1 MKILFYV
8 SKKYSIPIIEPI
20 VKYLEETE
28 HFFAFFTSKKVRKE
42 LSPDLMYN
50 KLLQDIDET
59 KSFSPD
65 IVIVP
70 GNFVDFRIPGI
81 KVQIFHGMGVEKYS
95 HYEIR
100 HFFDVYCTSG
110 PFVTKQ
116 FLKLQKK
123 HKYFLVKETGWPKI
137 DHIINYPTEDLKDK
151 YNIPKDK
158 KVILF
163 APTHSR
169 KMQSAEELLPII
181 PKIINE
187 DEIWLFKFHELMN
200 KEIIEKITISK
211 NIRIIDDYDITPYLH
226 LADVLITD
234 TSSVAYEFMILDK
247 PVITYK
253 TQSRKDKGIDIIKP
267 EKLRDAID
275 RSLQNPQEYH
285 RKRIEHINEINP
297 GIDGKISENLIQT
310 LQNIIE
316 NNELKNKKK
325 PLNLFRKLQVLY
337 HEKYKKGYLR

>member
-1 MKILFYV
+1 MKFLFYI
-8 SKKYSIPIIEPI
+8 SKNYSIPIIEPI
-20 VKYLEETE
+20 VKYLENTN
-28 HFFAFFTSKKVRKE
+28 HKFAFFLSKKVRNKFSQDLSE
-42 LSPDLMYN
+42 YEIIDNIDSTKKFSPDL
-50 KLLQDIDET
+50 
-59 KSFSPD
+59 
-65 IVIVP
+65 VIVP
-70 GNFVDFRIPGI
+70 GNFVDFRIQGI
-81 KVQIFHGMGVEKYS
+81 KVQIFHGLGVEKFS

-110 PFVTKQ
+110 PFVTKR

-200 KEIIEKITISK
+200 KEIIEKITNSK

-253 TQSRKDKGIDIIKP
+253 TQSRKDKGIDITKP

-275 RSLQNPQEYH
+275 RSLQNPQEFH
-285 RKRIEHINEINP
+285 QKRIEHIEEINP
-297 GIDGKISENLIQT
+297 RIDGKISENLIQT

-316 NNELKNKKK
+316 NNELKNMKK